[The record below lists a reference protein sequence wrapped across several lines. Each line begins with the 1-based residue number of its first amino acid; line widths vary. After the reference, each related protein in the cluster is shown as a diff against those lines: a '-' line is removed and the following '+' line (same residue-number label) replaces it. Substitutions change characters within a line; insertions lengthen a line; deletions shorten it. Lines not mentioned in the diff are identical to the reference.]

1 GRHAPSLAPPPL
13 VETSCFYCSFY
24 QDLNNLKDKKTKI
37 SFVFCLLSFVFCL
50 LSFVF
55 FMLKECI
62 LEPPAGMLVA
72 G

>member
-1 GRHAPSLAPPPL
+1 SAPGRHAPSLAPPPL
-13 VETSCFYCSFY
+13 VETSCFYCSIY

-37 SFVFCLLSFVFCL
+37 SFVF

-62 LEPPAGMLVA
+62 LESPAGMLVA